1 MLKVSEIKTV
11 LTHIIKNNQY
21 LESQGKKK
29 NSLLVEGEAGLG
41 KTSIIQQVARENGMD
56 FVKISLSQIEQC
68 GEISGWPYMER
79 QTEDGRW
86 LSDKEL
92 EFIEG
97 EICFTGETRTS
108 YAQPAWVPRD
118 DRGVVLLLDDFTRA
132 PTHIMQAVMEI
143 IDRGEYISW
152 KLPKNCHIILTSNP
166 QESGEYIVTNLDEAQ
181 KTRYIRLIMK
191 YDVNEWAQ
199 WAEMEGVDSRCINF
213 LLLNPEMIK
222 KNTNPRLA
230 TDYFNAISSI
240 QDFNSAH
247 ALQMINWL
255 GDGSVGPEF
264 STVFALFINNK
275 LDKVPSPKEIMETDT
290 DVGAINKIK
299 AAVGA
304 VDTATYKQNI
314 ASVISTRLLNY
325 MNKIIEDK
333 SFKKKETVNRI
344 AEIIKSGAFSGD
356 INYNFV
362 KTLNMKKQFA
372 PLIEDK
378 EIVKIVTR

>member
-1 MLKVSEIKTV
+1 
-11 LTHIIKNNQY
+11 
-21 LESQGKKK
+21 
-29 NSLLVEGEAGLG
+29 
-41 KTSIIQQVARENGMD
+41 
-56 FVKISLSQIEQC
+56 
-68 GEISGWPYMER
+68 
-79 QTEDGRW
+79 
-86 LSDKEL
+86 
-92 EFIEG
+92 
-97 EICFTGETRTS
+97 
-108 YAQPAWVPRD
+108 
-118 DRGVVLLLDDFTRA
+118 
-132 PTHIMQAVMEI
+132 
-143 IDRGEYISW
+143 
-152 KLPKNCHIILTSNP
+152 
-166 QESGEYIVTNLDEAQ
+166 
-181 KTRYIRLIMK
+181 
-191 YDVNEWAQ
+191 
-199 WAEMEGVDSRCINF
+199 
-213 LLLNPEMIK
+213 
-222 KNTNPRLA
+222 
-230 TDYFNAISSI
+230 
-240 QDFNSAH
+240 
-247 ALQMINWL
+247 MINWL

-290 DVGAINKIK
+290 DIGAINKIK